1 MTTTPPRAAGDPRP
15 EASAAEAERIG
26 PVLASTPVTDTDVVA
41 PESHPAGRRRRGERP
56 RWWLHIVLALGL
68 IAMIMP
74 FVWMILGSL
83 KSDAEIRQNP
93 TGFLPQNPTTENY
106 ETLFGRLDFTTFF
119 INSFVVALFVT
130 LGNIVFCSMIGYA
143 LAKLQFRGKKLLFGL
158 VLGTLMVPGVVTFV
172 PLFVLTA
179 NLGLVNSYP
188 GLILPFLIS
197 PLGVF
202 LMRQFMLS
210 LPDEL
215 IEAARIDGAG
225 EWRIFLRV
233 IMPMCGPAVATL
245 TILTFLASWNNFLWP
260 LVVATTEDM
269 YTLPVALA
277 LYSVSQNAAKYGL
290 MMAGAV
296 VVVVPVLLVFVFLQR
311 YFVQGIALTGI
322 K

>member
-1 MTTTPPRAAGDPRP
+1 MTQLTDPPAAAG
-15 EASAAEAERIG
+15 AAAEASVVP
-26 PVLASTPVTDTDVVA
+26 PVGTAA
-41 PESHPAGRRRRGERP
+41 PRTAARPPRRRRGAR
-56 RWWLHIVLALGL
+56 RWWLYLVLAAGL
-68 IAMIMP
+68 VAMVMP
-74 FVWMILGSL
+74 FVWMILGSF
-83 KSDAEIRQNP
+83 KTNAEIRQHP
-93 TGFLPQNPTTENY
+93 TNFWPIDPTLDNY
-106 ETLFGRLDFTTFF
+106 AQLFGRLDFASYFA
-119 INSFVVALFVT
+119 NSLIVAFFVT
-130 LGNIVFCSMIGYA
+130 AGNIVFSSMVGYA
-143 LAKLQFRGKKLLFGL
+143 LAKLEFRGKRLLFGL
-158 VLGTLMVPGVVTFV
+158 VLATLMVPGVVTFV

-188 GLILPFLIS
+188 GLILPFLIT

-215 IEAARIDGAG
+215 IEAARIDGAS

-233 IMPMCGPAVATL
+233 IMPLCGPAVATL

-260 LVVATTEDM
+260 LVVATSEDK

-277 LYSVSQNAAKYGL
+277 LYSVGQNAAQYGL

-296 VVVVPVLLVFVFLQR
+296 VVVVPVLAVFVVLQR

>member
-1 MTTTPPRAAGDPRP
+1 MT
-15 EASAAEAERIG
+15 S
-26 PVLASTPVTDTDVVA
+26 LASPPVTAVPEPDV
-41 PESHPAGRRRRGERP
+41 PARRKRRTERT
-56 RWWLHIVLALGL
+56 RWWLYAVLTVGVV
-68 IAMIMP
+68 AMIMP
-74 FVWMILGSL
+74 FVWMMLGSF
-83 KSDAEIRQNP
+83 KTDAEIRQYP
-93 TGFLPQNPTTENY
+93 TDFLPKEPTLDNY
-106 ETLFGRLDFTTFF
+106 VTLFERLDFATFF
-119 INSFVVALFVT
+119 LNSLIVAVVVT
-130 LGNIVFCSMIGYA
+130 LGNIVFASMIGYA
-143 LAKLQFRGKKLLFGL
+143 LAKLEFRGKKLLFAM

-188 GLILPFLIS
+188 GLILPFLIT
-197 PLGVF
+197 PIGVF
-202 LMRQFMLS
+202 LMRQFIQG

-233 IMPMCGPAVATL
+233 IMPMCGPAVAVL
-245 TILTFLASWNNFLWP
+245 TILTFLGSWNNFLWP

-277 LYSVSQNAAKYGL
+277 LYSVSQNAARYGL

-296 VVVVPVLLVFVFLQR
+296 VVVVPILILFVMLQR

>member
-1 MTTTPPRAAGDPRP
+1 MAVSTAPPV
-15 EASAAEAERIG
+15 EA
-26 PVLASTPVTDTDVVA
+26 VTGT
-41 PESHPAGRRRRGERP
+41 RRRRSPMRQRP
-56 RWWLHIVLALGL
+56 RVWLYVVLAVGM
-68 IAMIMP
+68 IAMILP
-74 FVWMILGSL
+74 FVWMILGSF
-83 KSDAEIRQNP
+83 KTTAEIRQYPLNFWPLEP
-93 TGFLPQNPTTENY
+93 TLDNYTE
-106 ETLFGRLDFTTFF
+106 LFVRLDFATFF
-119 INSFVVALFVT
+119 ANSLIVAVFVT
-130 LGNIVFCSMIGYA
+130 AGNIVFSSMVGYA
-143 LAKLQFRGKKLLFGL
+143 LAKLDFAGKKVLFML

-188 GLILPFLIS
+188 GLILPFLIA

-215 IEAARIDGAG
+215 IEAARIDGAS

-233 IMPMCGPAVATL
+233 IMPLCGPAVATL

-260 LVVATTEDM
+260 LVVATSEDR

-277 LYSVSQNAAKYGL
+277 LYSVGQNAAEYGL

-296 VVVVPVLLVFVFLQR
+296 VVVVPILLIFVLLQK

>member
-1 MTTTPPRAAGDPRP
+1 MTTASVSPPRTSKR
-15 EASAAEAERIG
+15 
-26 PVLASTPVTDTDVVA
+26 
-41 PESHPAGRRRRGERP
+41 RP
-56 RWWLHIVLALGL
+56 RIRRTWWLYLVLTLGL
-68 IAMIMP
+68 IAMVMP
-74 FVWMILGSL
+74 FVWMLLGAF
-83 KSDAEIRQNP
+83 KTNAEIRQNP
-93 TGFLPQNPTTENY
+93 TTFWPIEPTLDNFTQ
-106 ETLFGRLDFTTFF
+106 LFGRLDFATFF
-119 INSFVVALFVT
+119 TNSVVVAVFVT
-130 LGNIVFCSMIGYA
+130 AGNIIFCSMVGYA
-143 LAKLQFRGKKLLFGL
+143 LAKLEFRGKKLLFVL

-179 NLGLVNSYP
+179 NLGLVNTYP
-188 GLILPFLIS
+188 GLILPFLIT

-215 IEAARIDGAG
+215 IEAARIDGAS

-233 IMPMCGPAVATL
+233 IMPLCGPAVATL
-245 TILTFLASWNNFLWP
+245 TILTFLGSWNNFLWP
-260 LVVATTEDM
+260 LVVATSEHM

-277 LYSVSQNAAKYGL
+277 LYSVSQNAAQYGL

-296 VVVVPVLLVFVFLQR
+296 VVVVPVLIVFVALQR

>member
-1 MTTTPPRAAGDPRP
+1 MSTITDGTQMTDAAGGG
-15 EASAAEAERIG
+15 ASAA
-26 PVLASTPVTDTDVVA
+26 STVTGT
-41 PESHPAGRRRRGERP
+41 SRRRRRPRP
-56 RWWLHIVLALGL
+56 RWWLYVVLTLGL
-68 IAMIMP
+68 IAMVMP
-74 FVWMILGSL
+74 FVWMILSSF
-83 KSDAEIRQNP
+83 KTNAEIRQYP
-93 TGFLPQNPTTENY
+93 TNFWPIEPTVDNY
-106 ETLFGRLDFTTFF
+106 TQLFGRLDFATFF
-119 INSFVVALFVT
+119 TNSVVVAFFVT
-130 LGNIVFCSMIGYA
+130 LGNIVFSSMVGYA
-143 LAKLQFRGKKLLFGL
+143 LAKLEFRGKRVLFLL

-188 GLILPFLIS
+188 GLILPFLIT

-210 LPDEL
+210 LPDDI

-225 EWRIFLRV
+225 EWRIFLQV
-233 IMPMCGPAVATL
+233 IMPLCGPAVATL

-260 LVVATTEDM
+260 LVVATTEDK

-277 LYSVSQNAAKYGL
+277 LYSVGQNAAQYGL

-296 VVVVPVLLVFVFLQR
+296 VVVVPVLLLFVVLQR

>member
-1 MTTTPPRAAGDPRP
+1 MTTTPPP
-15 EASAAEAERIG
+15 SAAEDARRAEQLG
-26 PVLASTPVTDTDVVA
+26 PVLASAPVTDTDVVE
-41 PESHPAGRRRRGERP
+41 PEAHPAGRRRRGEP
-56 RWWLHIVLALGL
+56 TRWWLYVVLTLGL
-68 IAMIMP
+68 VAMVMP
-74 FVWMILGSL
+74 FVWMILGSF
-83 KSDAEIRQNP
+83 KTDAEIRQNP
-93 TGFLPQNPTTENY
+93 TGFLPQNPTVENF

-119 INSFVVALFVT
+119 LNSVVVAVFVT

-197 PLGVF
+197 PVGVF
-202 LMRQFMLS
+202 LMRQFMLG

-277 LYSVSQNAAKYGL
+277 LYSVGQNAARYGL

-296 VVVVPVLLVFVFLQR
+296 VVVLPVLLVFVFLQR